1 MMQVTRFKLDLRL
14 FQSHMNFNPFRNNQP
29 IAKFLFFAFPL
40 MVVIFMWSASIAL
53 FLGLLIGLIFGNPFP
68 KQTKVVTKYLLQVSI
83 IGLGFGMNFTS
94 VMEAGRDGFVFTL
107 LTISFAMGIG
117 YMLGSFFKVERV
129 ISHLISCG
137 TAICGGSAIAA
148 VSQALRADDNQI
160 SVSIGT
166 VFILNALALF
176 IFPPIGEYFHLNEQ
190 QFGIWSAIAIHDTSS
205 VVGAASRYGND
216 ALMIA
221 TTVKLARALWIIPLV
236 VLTSFIFKSKNSPW
250 SFPWFVLLFIAAS
263 LVNSYM
269 RIPQKVSVEIVTL
282 AKMGFSITL
291 FLIGSGISI
300 ASLKKV
306 GPRPML
312 QGVTLWII
320 ILSIS
325 LFFIRKY

>member
-1 MMQVTRFKLDLRL
+1 MKLTPLR
-14 FQSHMNFNPFRNNQP
+14 NKPA

-40 MVVIFMWSASIAL
+40 LVIVFMWSASIAL
-53 FLGLLIGLIFGNPFP
+53 FLGLLIGLVFGNPFP
-68 KQTKVVTKYLLQVSI
+68 HHSKVVTKYLLQGSI
-83 IGLGFGMNFTS
+83 IGLGFGMNFTN

-117 YMLGSFFKVERV
+117 YVLGSFFKVERV

-166 VFILNALALF
+166 VFILNAVALF
-176 IFPPIGEYFHLNEQ
+176 IFPPIGNYFGLTEQ

-205 VVGAASRYGND
+205 VVGAASKYGND

-236 VLTSFIFKSKNSPW
+236 VLTSFIFKGKNSPW
-250 SFPWFVLLFIAAS
+250 SFPWFILLFIAAS
-263 LVNSYM
+263 LVNSYLG
-269 RIPQKVSVEIVTL
+269 IPKIISTDIVTV
-282 AKMGFSITL
+282 AKVGFSITL
-291 FLIGSGISI
+291 YLIGTGISV
-300 ASLKKV
+300 AALKKV

-320 ILSIS
+320 ILTIS
-325 LFFIRKY
+325 LFFIRHY

>member
-1 MMQVTRFKLDLRL
+1 
-14 FQSHMNFNPFRNNQP
+14 
-29 IAKFLFFAFPL
+29 
-40 MVVIFMWSASIAL
+40 MVIIFMWSASIAL

-68 KQTKVVTKYLLQVSI
+68 KQTKVVTKYLLQISI

-166 VFILNALALF
+166 VFILNAVALF
-176 IFPPIGEYFHLNEQ
+176 IFPPIGEFFNLNEQ

-236 VLTSFIFKSKNSPW
+236 VLTSFIFKGKNSPW
-250 SFPWFVLLFIAAS
+250 SFPWFILLFVAAS
-263 LVNSYM
+263 VVNSYM
-269 RIPQKVSVEIVTL
+269 RIPPKVSVEIVTI
-282 AKMGFSITL
+282 AKIGFSITL
-291 FLIGSGISI
+291 FLIGCGISV
-300 ASLKKV
+300 AALKKV

-320 ILSIS
+320 ILSVS